1 MFVRWVYIMTVTP
14 TPTKSAFIELE
25 LAHLSIEICALSVT
39 WLTRTGSIR
48 EYHCTFFCS
57 CYSDGSRP
65 RHCSGFAVRNSL
77 LPCMD
82 NRRLQSHPVSRLY
95 GLGQGFSTCGSWAGH
110 SLLVGHRGTYDGSQ
124 TGITELECIFQVEP
138 INRNVLSY
146 KRQNTLTFVI
156 IC

>member
-1 MFVRWVYIMTVTP
+1 
-14 TPTKSAFIELE
+14 
-25 LAHLSIEICALSVT
+25 
-39 WLTRTGSIR
+39 
-48 EYHCTFFCS
+48 
-57 CYSDGSRP
+57 
-65 RHCSGFAVRNSL
+65 
-77 LPCMD
+77 MD